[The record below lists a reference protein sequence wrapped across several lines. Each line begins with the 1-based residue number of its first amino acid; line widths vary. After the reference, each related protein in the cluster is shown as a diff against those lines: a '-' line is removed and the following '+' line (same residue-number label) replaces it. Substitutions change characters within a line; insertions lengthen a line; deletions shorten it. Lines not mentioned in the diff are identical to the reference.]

1 MSRTRLYEDGEV
13 IYTFVKKGDSKQYTE
28 DSFLSAYA
36 QIKKRS
42 ETAAKEMLD
51 KFKVFKNGTEIPME
65 EYFKE
70 SKSAKR
76 VSVSRD
82 TTKPLDLTLP
92 VKKTSDGTTPS
103 GDDAKTSETTTPT
116 PAPTDGTD
124 STDAKTTPTA
134 AGAITDKTV
143 DQLISLI
150 DNIGV
155 TVYDKNT
162 HKKVT
167 TTKMDGRSLNDYVIY
182 LGGKNPISIRAWIKR
197 LREKGVLTESFLE
210 DFTAD
215 EMTKSG
221 VIYLYMNISFDNEDA
236 EFTLDVDEIGQI
248 VITPNDEGVSFDG
261 VSILTPNGEGVF
273 VSVDNDETVQGPTV
287 AINYTMTSSENDY
300 NFFTSID
307 DIGQSII
314 TPENDNSS
322 FVSAT
327 VGDNL
332 NIAAEDEEIQL
343 MESIESVLAKLRQ
356 DTENYTTI
364 NGEIS
369 ADTIEDADT
378 IRTALEMYYDNVDIK
393 EDGDSFVVSYSD
405 NDPEIVETLTEDGVD
420 EEDMPEWKV
429 SYKFADDI
437 EQDGETAGTV
447 VNAETSEDAN
457 KFGEQYAR
465 QMALDDD
472 KWKNAKIIS
481 LQLVK

>member
-28 DSFLSAYA
+28 DSFLSAYSRLTKVSA
-36 QIKKRS
+36 
-42 ETAAKEMLD
+42 TAAKEMLD
-51 KFKVFKNGTEIPME
+51 KFKVFKNGNEIPME
-65 EYFKE
+65 DYFKE
-70 SKSAKR
+70 SKTAKR
-76 VSVSRD
+76 VVVPKD
-82 TTKPLDLTLP
+82 TDKPLDKTTPGEKKADTSVETP
-92 VKKTSDGTTPS
+92 VDTTGVRGVEPTDTTTTTPS
-103 GDDAKTSETTTPT
+103 KSVDA
-116 PAPTDGTD
+116 
-124 STDAKTTPTA
+124 TPTA
-134 AGAITDKTV
+134 STGTITDKTV
-143 DQLISLI
+143 EQLISLI

-155 TVYDKNT
+155 TVFDKNT
-162 HKKVT
+162 HRAVKT
-167 TTKMDGRSLNDYVIY
+167 NKMDGRSLNDYVIY
-182 LGGKNPISIRAWIKR
+182 LGGKNPVSIRAWIKR

-273 VSVDNDETVQGPTV
+273 VSVDNDETVQEPTV

-307 DIGQSII
+307 DIGQIII
-314 TPENDNSS
+314 TPENDNTS
-322 FVSAT
+322 FVTAT

-332 NIAAEDEEIQL
+332 NIAADDEEIQL

-369 ADTIEDADT
+369 ADTIEDADI

-393 EDGDSFVVSYSD
+393 EDGESFTVVYSD
-405 NDPEIVETLTEDGVD
+405 NEPEMVETLTEDGVD
-420 EEDMPEWKV
+420 EEDMPEWRV

-437 EQDGETAGTV
+437 EQDGETTGTV

-465 QMALDDD
+465 QMALEDD